1 MKSIR
6 VQRLC
11 QTAVFAA
18 IIYVFTAY
26 LHVPSFNGYTH
37 VGDGFLYLAASTLPM
52 GYAAAAGAIGA
63 GLADVLSGYS
73 MWAPATLIIKAVT
86 ACFFTSKAPTFL
98 CKRNYLALIPSFIL
112 CAGGYYLYESIITGN
127 FIAPAAGITGYITQV
142 VLSSLL
148 YVLLGKALDRAGLKH
163 RLVSQAELG

>member
-1 MKSIR
+1 MKNVRI
-6 VQRLC
+6 QRLC

-37 VGDGFLYLAASTLPM
+37 IGDGFLYLAASTLPM

-63 GLADVLSGYS
+63 GLADVLTGYS
-73 MWAPATLIIKAVT
+73 IWAPATLVIKAVT

-98 CKRNYLALIPSFIL
+98 CKRNYLALIPSFVL
-112 CAGGYYLYESIITGN
+112 CAGGYYLYESVITGN
-127 FIAPAAGITGYITQV
+127 FIAPAAGIIGYTTQV
-142 VLSSLL
+142 VLSSVVYL
-148 YVLLGKALDRAGLKH
+148 VLGKVMDKAGLKS
-163 RLVSQAELG
+163 RLVSAA

>member
-6 VQRLC
+6 IQRLC
-11 QTAVFAA
+11 QTAVLAA

-37 VGDGFLYLAASTLPM
+37 VGDGFLYLAASILPT

-63 GLADVLSGYS
+63 GLADILSGYS
-73 MWAPATLIIKAVT
+73 MWAPATLIIKALT
-86 ACFFTSKAPTFL
+86 ACFFTWKAPTFL
-98 CKRNYLALIPSFIL
+98 CKHNYLAILPSFLL
-112 CAGGYYLYESIITGN
+112 CAGGYYLYESVLTGN

-142 VLSSLL
+142 VLSSVV
-148 YVLLGKALDRAGLKH
+148 YILLGKALDKAGVKQ
-163 RLVSQAELG
+163 RLVSQLELG